1 MKFTELLKLLE
12 RHYGTERLADIA
24 KELDVTPQVVN
35 NWKTRNHVVTYTT
48 IGNDFKN
55 IFYQI

>member
-35 NWKTRNHVVTYTT
+35 NWKIRNHVPYKY
-48 IGNDFKN
+48 IKAD
-55 IFYQI
+55 